1 MTLAAPAPAADRRA
15 DTVCPDPDGG
25 SVHRRRR
32 PRSASSFLRAAVIL
46 VFTLW
51 CALPLVWMVL
61 SAFKTNVDIN
71 NVSRLLVFT
80 PTLKNFETILASSNL
95 VEAAWNSLIV
105 AVGSTALAVLLGLP
119 AAYVIARY
127 SMNRTAFVLLVI
139 RMLPGIIYLI
149 PWYIIFTRIGL
160 VGSYASLILSHLVIV
175 MPMTIWIMM
184 GFFATVPRELEE
196 AASMDGLTR
205 AQAFVRIVLPVVRS
219 GIATAALLS
228 FIFSWNQLL
237 FSMVLGSSRLKTLPV
252 ALFDF
257 IGYASIDWGG
267 LMAAAVLMSLPIFV
281 FSIVAQRH
289 IVAGLSAG
297 ATKG

>member
-1 MTLAAPAPAADRRA
+1 MSTTAPITAPARSSMNAHVPATAIR
-15 DTVCPDPDGG
+15 P
-25 SVHRRRR
+25 RRRR
-32 PRSASSFLRAAVIL
+32 RTLVGYLRAGVII
-46 VFTLW
+46 VFTVW

-61 SAFKTNVDIN
+61 SAFKKTVDIHN
-71 NVSRLLVFT
+71 PEKLLLFT
-80 PTLKNFETILASSNL
+80 PTLQNFAGIVASSNL
-95 VEAAWNSLIV
+95 LEAAWNSLVV
-105 AVGSTALAVLLGLP
+105 AVGSTAAAVVLGLP
-119 AAYVIARY
+119 AAYVISRY
-127 SMNRTAFVLLVI
+127 SMNKTAFALLVI

-149 PWYIIFTRIGL
+149 PWYIIFTKLGM
-160 VGSYASLILSHLVIV
+160 VGSYGSLILSHLVIV

-184 GFFATVPRELEE
+184 GFFASVPRELEE
-196 AASMDGLTR
+196 AAAVDGLTR
-205 AQAFVRIVLPVVRS
+205 PQAFVRIIIPVVKS

-267 LMAAAVLMSLPIFV
+267 LMAAAVLMSLPIFL
-281 FSIVAQRH
+281 FSIFAQRH

>member
-1 MTLAAPAPAADRRA
+1 MTLTAPAPEHPAASGA
-15 DTVCPDPDGG
+15 HTPDGET
-25 SVHRRRR
+25 VR
-32 PRSASSFLRAAVIL
+32 PRRKRRSPASIVRATVIF
-46 VFTLW
+46 VFAIW

-71 NVSRLLVFT
+71 NSSKLLLFN
-80 PTLKNFETILASSNL
+80 PTLGNFQSILASSNL
-95 VEAAWNSLIV
+95 LEAGLNSLVV
-105 AVGSTALAVLLGLP
+105 AVGSTAVAIFLGLP

-127 SMNRTAFVLLVI
+127 SMNKTAFALLVI

-175 MPMTIWIMM
+175 MPLTIWIMM

-205 AQAFVRIVLPVVRS
+205 PQAFVRIILPVVRG

-281 FSIVAQRH
+281 FSIFAQRH

>member
-1 MTLAAPAPAADRRA
+1 MTLTATAPRALAATGSSSERGNMTISPRKKKFTPTSVVR
-15 DTVCPDPDGG
+15 TV
-25 SVHRRRR
+25 VI
-32 PRSASSFLRAAVIL
+32 AVFAI
-46 VFTLW
+46 W

-71 NVSRLLVFT
+71 NVDKLLVFA
-80 PTLKNFETILASSNL
+80 PTLKNFANIVSSSNL
-95 VEAAWNSLIV
+95 LEAAGNSLVV
-105 AVGSTALAVLLGLP
+105 AVGSTAAAVLLGLP
-119 AAYVIARY
+119 AAYVISRY
-127 SMNRTAFVLLVI
+127 SMNKTAFALLVI

-184 GFFATVPRELEE
+184 GFFASVPRELEE
-196 AASMDGLTR
+196 AAAVDGLTR
-205 AQAFVRIVLPVVRS
+205 PQAFVRIILPVVRS

-281 FSIVAQRH
+281 FSIFAQRH

>member
-1 MTLAAPAPAADRRA
+1 MTLSDIAPPIAAQDSSADRGNMPITPRKKKRTPVSVVRA
-15 DTVCPDPDGG
+15 V
-25 SVHRRRR
+25 
-32 PRSASSFLRAAVIL
+32 VIAG
-46 VFTLW
+46 FAIW

-61 SAFKTNVDIN
+61 SAFKTNVDIHN
-71 NVSRLLVFT
+71 SDKLLFFT
-80 PTLKNFETILASSNL
+80 PTLKNFASIVSNSNL
-95 VEAAWNSLIV
+95 LEAANNSLIV
-105 AVGSTALAVLLGLP
+105 AVGSTAVAVLLGLP

-127 SMNRTAFVLLVI
+127 SMNKTAFALLVI

-184 GFFATVPRELEE
+184 GFFASVPRELEE
-196 AASMDGLTR
+196 AAAVDGLTR
-205 AQAFVRIVLPVVRS
+205 PQAFVRIILPVVRS

-281 FSIVAQRH
+281 FSIFAQRH

>member
-1 MTLAAPAPAADRRA
+1 MTLTASAPERPAAVRSHLPEGG
-15 DTVCPDPDGG
+15 TV
-25 SVHRRRR
+25 R
-32 PRSASSFLRAAVIL
+32 PRRKRRSPASIVRAAVIV
-46 VFTLW
+46 VFAVW

-71 NVSRLLVFT
+71 NASKLLLFT
-80 PTLKNFETILASSNL
+80 PTLRNFESILASSNL
-95 VEAAWNSLIV
+95 GEAAMNSLVV
-105 AVGSTALAVLLGLP
+105 AVGSTALAVVLGLP

-127 SMNRTAFVLLVI
+127 SMNRTAFALLVI

-149 PWYIIFTRIGL
+149 PWYIIFTRVGL

-205 AQAFVRIVLPVVRS
+205 PQAFVRIILPVVRS

-281 FSIVAQRH
+281 FSIFAQRH